1 MATLYVSLTTAAIFL
16 QESEKIKRAYD
27 RHTQRERV
35 TELIELSVVVFFLRL
50 ISYNAKCSLHG
61 KLISGLCKPCRAAVQ
76 AVERNLN

>member
-1 MATLYVSLTTAAIFL
+1 MYHSLQQLYS
-16 QESEKIKRAYD
+16 SKRAKKLSERTTD
-27 RHTQRERV
+27 TERERERV